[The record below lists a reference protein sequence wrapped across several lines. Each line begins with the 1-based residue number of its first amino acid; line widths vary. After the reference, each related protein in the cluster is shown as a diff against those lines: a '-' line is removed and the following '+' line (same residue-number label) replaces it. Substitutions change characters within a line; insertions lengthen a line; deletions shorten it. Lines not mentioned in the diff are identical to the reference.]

1 MLRPGTFTNLA
12 LVSGFAAVCLSGLVY
27 LAVNIGLRYPG
38 ETGYPL
44 SATFKEASGL
54 VPQDE
59 VRIAGV
65 KVGNV
70 LSVEPDSRGTTRVRM
85 MLEPRYQVRSDVRA
99 IARPKSLLGTE
110 YVELVRVPGSHSPL
124 LPAGSTIPLE
134 RTGQAVQIDDVLNN
148 LDPETRKA
156 MSTSFQQLGVALE
169 GRSGD
174 LNSSLPGLDQV
185 ATNLRPLAQ
194 VGDRRQEEL
203 ARILVDL
210 DTILQALAD
219 EQDSLGRLVD
229 SGNTV
234 FSGVAARDRDLGGAI
249 QNANGFLASLDATFS
264 SPGVTEADRTSLA
277 QAPATINAN
286 SHTLS
291 LTNGQVDQL
300 LPALLLGQV
309 NYPNDQLTVSQK
321 ESLDL
326 AAEWISAFFQH
337 DLNGNSFRI
346 TSITPGPKPPSSSSS
361 TPPSSP
367 ASPAS
372 PAAPAGGPPSPPPA
386 PTPPP
391 DLLCLIVGGKC

>member
-1 MLRPGTFTNLA
+1 VLTRNTANVAIF
-12 LVSGFAAVCLSGLVY
+12 SGFLLLCLGGLAY
-27 LAVNIGLRYPG
+27 LSLNIGLRYPG
-38 ETGYPL
+38 QGGYQL
-44 SATFKEASGL
+44 SAEFADAAGL

-59 VRIAGV
+59 VRISGV
-65 KVGNV
+65 KVG
-70 LSVEPDSRGTTRVRM
+70 SVTSVGTAPNGKTLVSM
-85 MLEPRYQVRSDVRA
+85 QLQPGHQVRSDIRA
-99 IARPKSLLGTE
+99 VVRPKSLLGTN
-110 YVELVRVPGSHSPL
+110 YVELVRRPGSSKPYL
-124 LPAGSTIPLE
+124 ASGATIPPAQ
-134 RTGQAVQIDDVLNN
+134 TGQAVQIDDVLNN